1 MIGTRSTVATVVLAG
16 VLLLGSTGAAAPADR
31 DCADFA
37 SQQEAQ
43 AAYDAAGPG
52 DPLRL
57 DRDRDGRACE
67 PGEGEDTGSGGT
79 AAGAGAPPTSLG
91 AGIHEVGTEIAPG
104 VYSTPETPTG
114 CYFARLSDTTG
125 SAGSILANGSTEG
138 RGRLEVL
145 ATDRF
150 VEFRGAC
157 VWTLAGATPPA
168 TSPSPTTSARP
179 TTTTSA
185 RPTTGTTATGST
197 TPTSTT
203 ATTGT
208 ATTTTSARPT
218 STAPAA
224 SADDRDCDDFTT
236 QAQAQAALAADA
248 SDPDRLDRDG
258 DRIAC
263 EELFGT
269 QGRQVAV
276 VPNGGVATGGRPL
289 S

>member
-1 MIGTRSTVATVVLAG
+1 MIGTRSTVATAVLAG
-16 VLLLGSTGAAAPADR
+16 FLVLGSTGAAAPADR

-37 SQQEAQ
+37 TQREAQ

-57 DRDRDGRACE
+57 DRDGDGRACE

-79 AAGAGAPPTSLG
+79 AAGAGALPTSFR
-91 AGIHEVGTEIAPG
+91 AGTYAVGTEIAPG

-114 CYFARLSDTTG
+114 CYYARLSDATG
-125 SAGSILANGSTEG
+125 STGAILANGRTDG

-150 VEFRGAC
+150 VEFRDAC
-157 VWTLAGATPPA
+157 VWTLAGATPPT
-168 TSPSPTTSARP
+168 TSPAP
-179 TTTTSA
+179 TTSA
-185 RPTTGTTATGST
+185 RPTTGTTATT
-197 TPTSTT
+197 TTS
-203 ATTGT
+203 
-208 ATTTTSARPT
+208 TTTTSARPT
-218 STAPAA
+218 GTTATTATTTTATTTTSAA
-224 SADDRDCDDFTT
+224 PTATADDRDCTDFTT

>member
-1 MIGTRSTVATVVLAG
+1 MIGTRSTVATAVLAG
-16 VLLLGSTGAAAPADR
+16 FLVLGSTGAAAPADR

-37 SQQEAQ
+37 TQREAQ

-79 AAGAGAPPTSLG
+79 AAGTGAPPTSLR

-114 CYFARLSDTTG
+114 CYFARLSDATG
-125 SAGSILANGSTEG
+125 STGAILANGRTNG

-150 VEFRGAC
+150 VQFDGDC
-157 VWTLAGATPPA
+157 VWTLAGATPPT

-179 TTTTSA
+179 TTTTTTTTTTSA
-185 RPTTGTTATGST
+185 RPTGTT
-197 TPTSTT
+197 T
-203 ATTGT
+203 ATGT
-208 ATTTTSARPT
+208 ATTTTSAAPT
-218 STAPAA
+218 TTSAAPAA

>member
-1 MIGTRSTVATVVLAG
+1 MIGTRSTVATAVLAG
-16 VLLLGSTGAAAPADR
+16 VLLLGSTGAAAPVDR

-37 SQQEAQ
+37 TQQEAQ
-43 AAYDAAGPG
+43 AAFDAAGPG

-57 DRDRDGRACE
+57 DRDGDGRACE
-67 PGEGEDTGSGGT
+67 PGEGEDTGSGGA
-79 AAGAGAPPTSLG
+79 AAGAGALPTSFR
-91 AGIHEVGTEIAPG
+91 AGIHQVGTEIAAG

-125 SAGSILANGSTEG
+125 NPGSILANGITQG

-150 VEFRGAC
+150 VEFRGDC
-157 VWTLAGATPPA
+157 VWTLAGSTPPT
-168 TSPSPTTSARP
+168 TSPSPTTSTRPTTTTTTTTTSARP
-179 TTTTSA
+179 TTTT
-185 RPTTGTTATGST
+185 
-197 TPTSTT
+197 T
-203 ATTGT
+203 ATTTST
-208 ATTTTSARPT
+208 ATTTTSA
-218 STAPAA
+218 APAA
-224 SADDRDCDDFTT
+224 SADDRDCTDFTT

-276 VPNGGVATGGRPL
+276 VPDGGVATGGRPL